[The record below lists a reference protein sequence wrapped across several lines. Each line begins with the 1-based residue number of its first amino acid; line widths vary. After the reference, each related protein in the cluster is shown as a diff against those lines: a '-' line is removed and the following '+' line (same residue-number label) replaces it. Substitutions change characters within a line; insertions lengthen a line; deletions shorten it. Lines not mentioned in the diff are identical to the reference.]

1 MSVDSKQNELLH
13 PQERPDS
20 DRIVWSIELKF
31 QPTLQHPNTMNI
43 PQGNSKED
51 LKQREEIIDQ
61 VYRRWTEENPDK
73 RVYNRSLK
81 DYINIRYLSISETS
95 RHAAK
100 TYASTLAMLQLD
112 TILRYSVKFGK
123 PKPPKKGVKNQEI
136 FSQMQEMHCELVGF
150 ETVKMMVGVKRSG
163 EKVQYCITAILA

>member
-1 MSVDSKQNELLH
+1 
-13 PQERPDS
+13 
-20 DRIVWSIELKF
+20 
-31 QPTLQHPNTMNI
+31 MNI
-43 PQGNSKED
+43 PQGNNKED
-51 LKQREEIIDQ
+51 LKQREELISQ

-81 DYINIRYLSISETS
+81 DYINIRYLSITETM

-112 TILRYSVKFGK
+112 TILRYSVCFGK

-136 FSQMQEMHCELVGF
+136 FAQMQEMRCELVGIG
-150 ETVKMMVGVKRSG
+150 TVKLMVGIKRSG
-163 EKVQYCITAILA
+163 EKIQYCITAITA

>member
-1 MSVDSKQNELLH
+1 MRIFASFLKTVKDEHTARQQQGRTQATRGDNLAGVPPL
-13 PQERPDS
+13 
-20 DRIVWSIELKF
+20 DR
-31 QPTLQHPNTMNI
+31 
-43 PQGNSKED
+43 G
-51 LKQREEIIDQ
+51 
-61 VYRRWTEENPDK
+61 NPDK

-81 DYINIRYLSISETS
+81 DYINIRYLSITETM

-136 FSQMQEMHCELVGF
+136 FSQMQEMHCELVGIGM
-150 ETVKMMVGVKRSG
+150 VKMMVGVKRSG
-163 EKVQYCITAILA
+163 EKIQYCITAITA